1 MTISLLPWE
10 RCGNISSG
18 LIGLCSFDVA
28 GLKAQQQDGKRLF
41 LSCGVQRSRYC
52 LPSFAIAEVI

>member
-1 MTISLLPWE
+1 VTLGAGQMTISLLPWE

-41 LSCGVQRSRYC
+41 LSCGV
-52 LPSFAIAEVI
+52 